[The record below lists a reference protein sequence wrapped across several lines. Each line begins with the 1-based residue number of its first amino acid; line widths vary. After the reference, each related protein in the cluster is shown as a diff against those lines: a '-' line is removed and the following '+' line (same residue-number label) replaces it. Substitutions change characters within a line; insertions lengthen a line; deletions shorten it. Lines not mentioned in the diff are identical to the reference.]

1 MTTLCNSTDSHKD
14 GIRTGEI
21 VRKTLHM
28 LPGFLPFALVL
39 VPHPETLDRT
49 SLLVVA
55 AITVALTA
63 IYLLSHRVVRR
74 PDEDNFLST
83 ALSYPA
89 VILFMLIVFPQHA
102 EFTCVVVVVLA
113 LGDGSAYL
121 GGKLF
126 GKRRLPWNSDKTWAG
141 LFSFILVAGPI
152 AALAYWLEANASAV
166 AYWGNRAEI
175 AVPASMALVC
185 GVTAA
190 LCGSLAESLPMRITD
205 NLRVGIAASA
215 AVIIA
220 HYAAA
225 GWLLG

>member
-1 MTTLCNSTDSHKD
+1 MTTLCNSTESRKS
-14 GIRTGEI
+14 GIRTGEV

-49 SLLVVA
+49 SLVVVTT
-55 AITVALTA
+55 ITVVLTA
-63 IYLLSHRVVRR
+63 IYLLSYRVVRR

-89 VILFMLIVFPQHA
+89 TVLLMLLAFPQHA

-121 GGKLF
+121 GGKMF
-126 GKRRLPWNSDKTWAG
+126 GKRRLPWNPDKTWAG
-141 LFSFILVAGPI
+141 MFSFILVAGPL
-152 AALAYWLEANASAV
+152 AALAYWVEANASAL
-166 AYWGNRAEI
+166 AYWGSRAEI
-175 AVPASMALVC
+175 AVPASLAVIC
-185 GVTAA
+185 GVSAA
-190 LCGSLAESLPMRITD
+190 LCGSLAESLPTRITD
-205 NLRVGIAASA
+205 NLRVGIAASV